1 MSGCKYHAMRD
12 EQVLMENLQ
21 PVSEL
26 TILHR
31 IVRFNKL
38 EIEGEMSMNTCSS
51 KTGPDCRVVWSH
63 LTCEV
68 DI

>member
-1 MSGCKYHAMRD
+1 
-12 EQVLMENLQ
+12 MENLQ